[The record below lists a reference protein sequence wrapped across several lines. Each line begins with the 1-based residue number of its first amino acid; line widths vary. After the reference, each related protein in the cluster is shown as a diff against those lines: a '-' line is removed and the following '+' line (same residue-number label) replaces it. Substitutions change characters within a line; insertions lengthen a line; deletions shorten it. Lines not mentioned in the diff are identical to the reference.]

1 MHKEYFKLAYHTFG
15 FIVSIIV
22 VVMIAMKSSSGLST
36 QNELYYLA
44 IGITIGFYMK
54 RSIDFFINFY
64 KKLSLKK
71 NQIENY

>member
-1 MHKEYFKLAYHTFG
+1 
-15 FIVSIIV
+15 
-22 VVMIAMKSSSGLST
+22 MIAMKSSSGLST